1 MSDVKSSRIEGLH
14 KMSPDARLQAVASQ
28 AGLDNEAVASLA
40 DAASGQIE
48 LADRL
53 VENAISSM
61 AIPVGVATNMTVD
74 GRDVL
79 VPMAT
84 EESSVIAA
92 VCNSAKRCR
101 PTGGFKTSTSGPIM
115 AAQIQ
120 LLGASDPENVR
131 LKVLERFD
139 EIKEICDATDPLLL
153 KFGGGFRDL
162 YIRVVDSAE
171 GPMTVVHIIVDTRDA
186 MGANAVNSMAEA
198 LAPKL
203 EEWTGARSLLRILTN
218 LADRRVARVRAVWP
232 LAEIGGEQVRDDMLS
247 AYYFADADPYRAAT
261 HNKGI
266 MNGISAVVLATGNDT
281 RAIEAGAHAYAARDG
296 RYRSMTRWEKD
307 GDGNLVGVLE
317 MPMAVGLIGGAT
329 RIHPT
334 AQANLKILG
343 VKTADELARIIVSV
357 GLAQNFGAMR
367 ALATTGIQ
375 KGHMA
380 LHAQNVALMVG
391 AVGQEIDKVASELK
405 ALGKVRQDIA
415 EEILARLRA
424 GN

>member
-131 LKVLERFD
+131 LKVLERFE

-232 LAEIGGEQVRDDMLS
+232 LDEIGGEQVRDDMLS

-307 GDGNLVGVLE
+307 GDGNLVGILE

-329 RIHPT
+329 KIHPT

-343 VKTADELARIIVSV
+343 VKTADELARIIVAV

-391 AVGQEIDKVASELK
+391 AVGEEIDKVASGLK

-415 EEILARLRA
+415 EEILARLRS